1 MTDEIETT
9 ASAYFHIGNGGVT
22 FSVRREPEG
31 PYGNGPHLCVSGSSH
46 GTKMLGV
53 DIETTPTSLR
63 ALGLELLEAATEE
76 YPRPGSSALT
86 TTGSMPWY
94 DPWDWAEFRFN
105 RKEPK
110 ESVAKMRRGEPVE
123 EIEEK
128 RGRQEQRYY
137 EKAERLQKRIG
148 ILRAEAERLEAE
160 LAEHQLHTPKMW
172 KRRQGTDWVDH
183 EQPDLAELMMARAK
197 LHVLSH
203 EDPENIH
210 RAVEG
215 LTTLFR
221 LVRCDEPWKME
232 IDVIHVGGWPPEKW
246 GEFEGAVRQRAD
258 ERGWDVE
265 TTKVPSGQTRG
276 PEIKHRL
283 EVSRGGG
290 VVVLAQYV

>member
-1 MTDEIETT
+1 MTDEIETK

-31 PYGNGPHLCVSGSSH
+31 SYGNGPHLCVSGSSH

-53 DIETTPTSLR
+53 DIQTTPSSLR
-63 ALGLELLEAATEE
+63 ALGLELLEAATED
-76 YPRPGSSALT
+76 YPRPGPSALT
-86 TTGSMPWY
+86 TRGSVPQYHPWR
-94 DPWDWAEFRFN
+94 WAEFRPYQGD
-105 RKEPK
+105 PK
-110 ESVAKMRRGEPVE
+110 GKVAKMRRGEPVQE
-123 EIEEK
+123 VERARSEEEK
-128 RGRQEQRYY
+128 NYY
-137 EKAERLQKRIG
+137 EKAKRLQKRVAV
-148 ILRAEAERLEAE
+148 LRAEAERLEEE

-172 KRRQGTDWVDH
+172 KRRQGDAWVDH
-183 EQPDLAELMMARAK
+183 EQPDLVEIMLARAK
-197 LHVLSH
+197 LHLLSP
-203 EDPENIH
+203 EDLENVQ

-232 IDVIHVGGWPPEKW
+232 IVVVHVGGWPPEKW

-265 TTKVPSGQTRG
+265 TTKVPSGRMRV

-290 VVVLAQYV
+290 VIVLAQHV